1 MSEQNSSFDDVQN
14 CAQFIKEKFTGT
26 VPKLAM
32 VLGSGLN
39 DLADSIEDA
48 TVFSYEDL
56 PGFPKPTV
64 AGHAGRMLIGTLGGK
79 PIICMQGRAH
89 AYEGHTSEKLAFSTR
104 VLWALGIEIL
114 VLTNAAGSLDE
125 KAGPGSLMAITD
137 HINFSGVNPL
147 VGINDDRFG
156 PRFPDVTAAW
166 DKELT
171 KDLLSCAD
179 ALNFKLHAGTYIMA
193 KGPNFETPAEIHAF
207 RMMGA
212 NAVGM
217 STVPE
222 CLTARHCGIRVCGV
236 SSITNYAAGMTG
248 DELTHDETMEYGAIA
263 AVNLDKL
270 LRAFAAKVA

>member
-1 MSEQNSSFDDVQN
+1 MSYEDVQA
-14 CAQFIKEKFTGT
+14 CAQYIKDQYSGT
-26 VPKLAM
+26 IPKLAM

-39 DLADSIEDA
+39 DLANSIDDA
-48 TVFSYEDL
+48 TVFSFGDL

-64 AGHAGRMLIGTLGGK
+64 AGHAGRMLIGNLGDK
-79 PIICMQGRAH
+79 PVICMQGRAH
-89 AYEGHTSEKLAFSTR
+89 AYEGHAPEKLAFSTR
-104 VLWALGIEIL
+104 VLWALGVEIL
-114 VLTNAAGSLDE
+114 LLTNAAGSLE
-125 KAGPGSLMAITD
+125 KEAGPGSLMAITD

-147 VGINDDRFG
+147 VGVNDDRFG

-166 DKELT
+166 DKTLTAELMG
-171 KDLLSCAD
+171 CANE
-179 ALNFKLHAGTYIMA
+179 LGFPLHSGIYLMA

-222 CLTARHCGIRVCGV
+222 CLVARHCGMRVCGI

-248 DELTHDETMEYGAIA
+248 EELTHSETMEYGAIA

>member
-1 MSEQNSSFDDVQN
+1 MSYEAVQA
-14 CAQFIKEKFTGT
+14 CAKYITDQFKGDI
-26 VPKLAM
+26 PKLAM

-39 DLADSIEDA
+39 DLAESVDNA
-48 TVFSYEDL
+48 TVFSFHDL

-64 AGHAGRMLIGTLGGK
+64 AGHAGRMLIGMLGDS
-79 PIICMQGRAH
+79 PVICMQGRAH
-89 AYEGHTSEKLAFSTR
+89 AYEGHSEEKLAFSTR
-104 VLWALGIEIL
+104 VLWALGVEIL

-125 KAGPGSLMAITD
+125 EAGPGSLMAITD

-147 VGINDDRFG
+147 VGVNDDRFG

-166 DKELT
+166 DKDLT
-171 KDLLSCAD
+171 ATFQACAD
-179 ALNFKLHAGTYIMA
+179 DLGFPLHSGTYLMA
-193 KGPNFETPAEIHAF
+193 KGPNFETPAEIKAF
-207 RMMGA
+207 RVMGA

-222 CLTARHCGIRVCGV
+222 CLVARHCGMRVCGI

-248 DELTHDETMEYGAIA
+248 EELTHHETMEFGAIA

-270 LRAFAAKVA
+270 LRAFAAKAA